1 MRPSEKYNVNT
12 TEVYQGTEFKWTD
25 TIPNMYPRRSND
37 PDDLDLSITY
47 CEYPSFFNS
56 LAISIPQGQFAGS
69 YDSRYPYRG
78 ANPLNTGSSNDT
90 YLYGWKRENGPHH
103 DKIYC
108 GFVLA
113 NVTNAHYY
121 FGCSNTNGNPT
132 NSSANNLRLLLDFP
146 VKKMLFRVKF
156 NAVLKSTVDNAVI
169 NPSKIASSNVSD
181 ILRTTEISLKEL
193 NDHPDKYYVTG
204 INIAAAPWV
213 YGDTAPDNR
222 RWNGK
227 TIGIARIYRGS
238 DGTECVMGIDTRETL
253 SNNTFYGTIQFS
265 CTERTNPRQGSGGSN
280 YGIFWN
286 LESAK
291 WYHMFPN
298 NFQIDPVDTFNSI
311 YNDSESKFHELYGYT
326 SSSKDIAYKF
336 DNYDY
341 GDIVQV
347 GAWEAR
353 TNYNSQSDV
362 FKVNSI
368 DYHYKLAMHGRSA
381 LSYVA
386 GFGLYF
392 LDEWDTNPNNL
403 DFDLDHMHNP
413 HIYLGE
419 MLSNGKTTGRWIV
432 GEAIERYN
440 GPNKDGTINNP
451 KYGPDADS
459 NNGAN
464 INYKGISD
472 IWVYNLRNAVTTD
485 ADGNLTTMDIT
496 WTPTRYADNNSGGL
510 WMNTDI
516 LAAMS
521 DDVSDLERINMLKKI
536 YTSNTKL
543 YDHLRYMMRTA
554 QSKRQYDI
562 YKIVFDSF
570 MQTEA
575 NRDFYKL
582 VDTASGNPVYTD
594 GMDNSAT
601 YHIVSYTTHVKDSE
615 GFPKYDLL
623 NLTDNTKSRYD
634 FTHNSD
640 YSFCRYVNM
649 TTLDVVE
656 CVYNEKKYASEGVKE
671 YYVTPD
677 YTDEFPRGYM
687 YPNNVYENNQ
697 KVFVLAEN
705 TFAVLQNTDNK
716 KIVIPVVLAEDG
728 TIASYVEGT
737 TEIINGTV
745 TVDMV
750 DEERVH
756 VLIEY
761 DGEDPIELTIKP
773 EWKVASD
780 YYEYLQCRNIDL
792 YNHLIDLKYKYD
804 NVLDPASNTYK
815 PSDEKRQRIE
825 ALCEMVAMAL
835 EKYFDKKEWK
845 YLFNIIPTANMQN
858 IQSYI
863 MKMVIFFKS
872 WKTQMLDTSVTYQID
887 DKYENQVRILDDI
900 FVSSDFG
907 DLMDKIRPKDI
918 PVITSQ
924 VNYKENVEPGEKVD
938 IKQTPFYGDVTS
950 DANGNLFP

>member
-25 TIPNMYPRRSND
+25 TIPNMYPSRSND
-37 PDDLDLSITY
+37 PDDLDLSIAY
-47 CEYPSFFNS
+47 CEYPSFLNGLS
-56 LAISIPQGQFAGS
+56 ISIPQGQFAGS

-78 ANPLNTGSSNDT
+78 ANPLNTGSANDT

-103 DKIYC
+103 DNIYC

-113 NVTNAHYY
+113 NATNSHYY
-121 FGCSNTNGNPT
+121 FGCSNTNGNPA

-156 NAVLKSTVDNAVI
+156 NAILKSTVDNAVI
-169 NPSKIASSNVSD
+169 DPSKNASTNVSN

-204 INIAAAPWV
+204 VNIAAAPWV

-227 TIGIARIYRGS
+227 TIGIARVYKGS

-253 SNNTFYGTIQFS
+253 ANNTFYGTIQFS

-291 WYHMFPN
+291 WYHMFPKD
-298 NFQIDPVDTFNSI
+298 FQLDPVDTFNSI

-326 SSSKDIAYKF
+326 SAGKDIAYKF

-341 GDIVQV
+341 GDIVQI

-362 FKVNSI
+362 FKVTSI

-392 LDEWDTNPNNL
+392 LDEYDTNPNNL

-432 GEAIERYN
+432 GEAIERYD

-485 ADGNLTTMDIT
+485 ADGNLATMDIS
-496 WTPTRYADNNSGGL
+496 WDTPYPDVNSHGL

-536 YTSNTKL
+536 YTSNMKM
-543 YDHLRYMMRTA
+543 YDHLKYMMRTA

-570 MQTEA
+570 MQTKASKE
-575 NRDFYKL
+575 FFKL
-582 VDTASGNPVYTD
+582 IDSGTGNSVYTD
-594 GMDNSAT
+594 SNDPGST
-601 YHIVSYTTHVKDSE
+601 YHITQYTYHVKDSE
-615 GFPKYDLL
+615 GFPKYDLV
-623 NLTDNTKSRYD
+623 NLTDNSKERYY
-634 FTHNSD
+634 FAHSTNF
-640 YSFCRYVNM
+640 SFCRYVGS
-649 TTLDVVE
+649 TSLDVVE
-656 CVYNEKKYASEGVKE
+656 CAYNNKIYDEQGVKE
-671 YYVTPD
+671 YYVSEDNPE
-677 YTDEFPRGYM
+677 EFPRGYM
-687 YPNNVYENNQ
+687 YPINTYEDQ
-697 KVFVLAEN
+697 DKVFMLAEDN
-705 TFAVLQNTDNK
+705 YTMLQNSENK
-716 KIVIPVVLAEDG
+716 KILIPVILDEDNNLIG
-728 TIASYVEGT
+728 YVTGT
-737 TEIINGTV
+737 TQIINGTI
-745 TVDMV
+745 TL
-750 DEERVH
+750 DEIEDDQIH
-756 VLIEY
+756 LLIEY
-761 DGEDPIELTIKP
+761 DGEDPIELTMKP
-773 EWKVASD
+773 ELKIAND
-780 YYEYLQCRNIDL
+780 YYEFLQTRNIDL
-792 YNHLIDLKYKYD
+792 YNHLIDLKYSYD
-804 NVLDPASNTYK
+804 NVLDPTSNTYK

-825 ALCEMVAMAL
+825 ALCEMIATAL
-835 EKYFDKKEWK
+835 EKYFDRNEWK

-863 MKMVIFFKS
+863 MKMVVFFKS
-872 WKTQMLDTSVTYQID
+872 WKTQILDTAVTYQID
-887 DKYENQVRILDDI
+887 DKHDNHVQILDDMFI
-900 FVSSDFG
+900 SSDFG
-907 DLMDKIRPKDI
+907 DLMEKIRPKDI

-924 VNYKENVEPGEKVD
+924 VDYRENVEPGEKVD
-938 IKQTPFYGDVTS
+938 ISSVPFEGTVTS

>member
-1 MRPSEKYNVNT
+1 MAVQTDDYLIVRSGGDLDRIGISKSLDNYTFDELFESAYCSCDHIIIKHLIPYTQGINYVDEYSHSNPIPFYAEWNDSYSARFSAGNGDFINFPTGLYVRVIWLYADFDSPAIVLSLNDRSISNYKVITEINPEHYVVNINNPMRVPNT
-12 TEVYQGTEFKWTD
+12 NNTYGATSWSDPEDIGAWYIPYPTGAINYYDNISNPTIIISPNSQTNTFLRRITPYIMFKFNGKNYLWMMSMVQNEFATRNNRTGTPLFGNCYSDFEGTPDGKCDVAHAAINATTGIFEGNDIMPFVIGSSGWSGGDLVYSLTAD
-25 TIPNMYPRRSND
+25 
-37 PDDLDLSITY
+37 DDLIM
-47 CEYPSFFNS
+47 
-56 LAISIPQGQFAGS
+56 IS
-69 YDSRYPYRG
+69 
-78 ANPLNTGSSNDT
+78 
-90 YLYGWKRENGPHH
+90 
-103 DKIYC
+103 
-108 GFVLA
+108 
-113 NVTNAHYY
+113 
-121 FGCSNTNGNPT
+121 
-132 NSSANNLRLLLDFP
+132 
-146 VKKMLFRVKF
+146 KM
-156 NAVLKSTVDNAVI
+156 
-169 NPSKIASSNVSD
+169 
-181 ILRTTEISLKEL
+181 
-193 NDHPDKYYVTG
+193 G
-204 INIAAAPWV
+204 
-213 YGDTAPDNR
+213 
-222 RWNGK
+222 
-227 TIGIARIYRGS
+227 
-238 DGTECVMGIDTRETL
+238 
-253 SNNTFYGTIQFS
+253 
-265 CTERTNPRQGSGGSN
+265 RQGMNGGFHS
-280 YGIFWN
+280 YIFN
-286 LESAK
+286 K
-291 WYHMFPN
+291 
-298 NFQIDPVDTFNSI
+298 
-311 YNDSESKFHELYGYT
+311 SKP
-326 SSSKDIAYKF
+326 K
-336 DNYDY
+336 
-341 GDIVQV
+341 
-347 GAWEAR
+347 
-353 TNYNSQSDV
+353 
-362 FKVNSI
+362 
-368 DYHYKLAMHGRSA
+368 AMQMC
-381 LSYVA
+381 A
-386 GFGLYF
+386 GCGLYF
-392 LDEWDTNPNNL
+392 KIGDDIYKPIIKKGFVDSYTNELTDSSDIDGWSGSTKHTVP
-403 DFDLDHMHNP
+403 DVSP
-413 HIYLGE
+413 H
-419 MLSNGKTTGRWIV
+419 
-432 GEAIERYN
+432 
-440 GPNKDGTINNP
+440 
-451 KYGPDADS
+451 
-459 NNGAN
+459 AN
-464 INYKGISD
+464 IPDYSSTSD
-472 IWVYNLRNAVTTD
+472 IWIYNLRNAVTTD
-485 ADGNLTTMDIT
+485 ANGNLATMDIA
-496 WTPTRYADNNSGGL
+496 WTPTPYPKNNSEAI

-623 NLTDNTKSRYD
+623 DLTDNTKSRYD
-634 FTHNSD
+634 FTHNSN

-656 CVYNEKKYASEGVKE
+656 CVYNEKKYSSEGVKE

-737 TEIINGTV
+737 TEIVNGTV

-804 NVLDPASNTYK
+804 NVLDPTSNTYK

-918 PVITSQ
+918 PAITSQ

-938 IKQTPFYGDVTS
+938 IKQSPFYGDVTS

>member
-1 MRPSEKYNVNT
+1 MAVQTARYLEVTNGYTPIDRIGISESLSNYTFDELFEAAYCSCDNPLIKHLVPY
-12 TEVYQGTEFKWTD
+12 TEGQSYFDYSHTKAIPYYGDDISQNYPLYRFDAGNGDFIEFPTGLYQRIIWLCNE
-25 TIPNMYPRRSND
+25 N
-37 PDDLDLSITY
+37 
-47 CEYPSFFNS
+47 
-56 LAISIPQGQFAGS
+56 
-69 YDSRYPYRG
+69 YDSHPDILTV
-78 ANPLNTGSSNDT
+78 NNTLMDSFKVVTEID
-90 YLYGWKRENGPHH
+90 PHH
-103 DKIYC
+103 YVVNI
-108 GFVLA
+108 
-113 NVTNAHYY
+113 
-121 FGCSNTNGNPT
+121 
-132 NSSANNLRLLLDFP
+132 NS
-146 VKKMLFRVKF
+146 
-156 NAVLKSTVDNAVI
+156 
-169 NPSKIASSNVSD
+169 PSKIPGTNYGATSWSDPEDIGAWYVRQAVISLSYYDDIENPSVIIDPANNYNTFLRRIKPYIMFKYNGKNYMWLLDCAINAFTTSGNSRWGYNPRIGRNYSDFEATDGYAGYVGITHAATNATTGEFVGENIMPFDISDNGYYTGDRVYSLTADDDIIMVSQLGRQGLDGGFNTYVYLRSKPKAIQYFANSGFFIKVGDTIYKPIIKKGYVDSYSDDLSGSSSD
-181 ILRTTEISLKEL
+181 IDGWS
-193 NDHPDKYYVTG
+193 
-204 INIAAAPWV
+204 
-213 YGDTAPDNR
+213 GDTKHNVPEVSPHAKIPD
-222 RWNGK
+222 
-227 TIGIARIYRGS
+227 Y
-238 DGTECVMGIDTRETL
+238 
-253 SNNTFYGTIQFS
+253 
-265 CTERTNPRQGSGGSN
+265 
-280 YGIFWN
+280 
-286 LESAK
+286 
-291 WYHMFPN
+291 
-298 NFQIDPVDTFNSI
+298 
-311 YNDSESKFHELYGYT
+311 
-326 SSSKDIAYKF
+326 SS
-336 DNYDY
+336 
-341 GDIVQV
+341 
-347 GAWEAR
+347 
-353 TNYNSQSDV
+353 T
-362 FKVNSI
+362 
-368 DYHYKLAMHGRSA
+368 
-381 LSYVA
+381 
-386 GFGLYF
+386 
-392 LDEWDTNPNNL
+392 
-403 DFDLDHMHNP
+403 
-413 HIYLGE
+413 
-419 MLSNGKTTGRWIV
+419 
-432 GEAIERYN
+432 
-440 GPNKDGTINNP
+440 
-451 KYGPDADS
+451 
-459 NNGAN
+459 
-464 INYKGISD
+464 SD
-472 IWVYNLRNAVTTD
+472 IWIYNLRHAVTTD
-485 ADGNLTTMDIT
+485 ENGDLATMDIA
-496 WTPTRYADNNSGGL
+496 WTPTPYPDNNSRGL

-575 NRDFYKL
+575 NRDFYKM
-582 VDTASGNPVYTD
+582 VDTTSGNPVYTD
-594 GMDNSAT
+594 GNDETAT

-623 NLTDNTKSRYD
+623 DLTDNTKSRYD

-750 DEERVH
+750 DEEQVH

-825 ALCEMVAMAL
+825 ALCEMVAIAL

-887 DKYENQVRILDDI
+887 DKYENHVRILDDI

-918 PVITSQ
+918 PAITSQ

-938 IKQTPFYGDVTS
+938 IKQTPFYGNVTS